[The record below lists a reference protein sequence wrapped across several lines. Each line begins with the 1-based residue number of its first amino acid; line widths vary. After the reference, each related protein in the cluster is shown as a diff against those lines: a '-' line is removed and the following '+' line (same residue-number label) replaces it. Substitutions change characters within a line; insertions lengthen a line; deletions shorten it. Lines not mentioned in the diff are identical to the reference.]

1 MKKVLLMALS
11 LIMIFS
17 LAACSSS
24 SSTETETRAADD
36 KSWPTKND
44 TSLMTDVPEYSDEAD
59 LVTIEKTIISQN
71 ADKEVTYS
79 EIVYIEYKTAT
90 TAEIDAY
97 VTALLEEG
105 FIADDSSAAYWASIA
120 GSDAT
125 AEEDYSKPFVE
136 ITYDKDAEYNL
147 VIKICWL

>member
-1 MKKVLLMALS
+1 MKKVLLIALS
-11 LIMIFS
+11 MIMIFS

-24 SSTETETRAADD
+24 STTETETRAADD
-36 KSWPTKND
+36 KSWPTKD
-44 TSLMTDVPEYSDEAD
+44 DASVMKGVPEFSDEAD

-79 EIVYIEYKTAT
+79 EIVYITYKTAT

-97 VTALLEEG
+97 VAALLEKG
-105 FIADDSSAAYWASIA
+105 FIADDSSAVYWASIA
-120 GSDAT
+120 GSDANDESEYT
-125 AEEDYSKPFVE
+125 KPYVE